1 MSYPTARVT
10 SRQDGVAAIEV
21 YPRAY
26 YRQMHYLPVGEAEQ
40 WIQHKLEEMRNSVLY
55 SVFNSWFS
63 DKKTNKNFR
72 SLDSFPEEDR
82 WKGYESEEYEP
93 EEPLPSETMITE
105 YDALFMPENKAVIP
119 EITQSSEWSN
129 VKRKYK
135 KVRIQDLDSELM
147 MQTPDSP
154 K

>member
-1 MSYPTARVT
+1 MSYPTACIT

-40 WIQHKLEEMRNSVLY
+40 WIQQKLEEMRSKNSRV
-55 SVFNSWFS
+55 
-63 DKKTNKNFR
+63 TFR

-105 YDALFMPENKAVIP
+105 YDVLFMPENKAVVP